1 MTKAPAKRITSALMG
16 QPWAITEGYLQL
28 MLQIAARQNLDVE
41 AVERQLGRRL
51 ENTQTVQERGGV
63 AIIPVTGP
71 IFRYA
76 NLFAAVSG
84 ATSIQTLAR
93 DFSVAL
99 NNPDVRAILLNIDSP
114 GGEANGVA
122 EFAEMVYQARGT
134 KPIWAYVGGTGAS
147 AAYWI
152 ASTADRIVAHETAML
167 GSIGVIAA
175 IPTDE
180 EGEITFVSAQSPR
193 KAMNP
198 ETDEGKQDIQY
209 VLDTLAQH
217 FVETVARNRGVTTDT
232 VLADFGQGAVLIGK
246 DAVAAG
252 LADRLGTFE
261 ATLAELARG
270 KSEATQTVAAAAP
283 RIQVHVAPGAPVAS
297 LDAAVMAR
305 IRGEKPF
312 VGDRLFTST
321 APIAAGGPR
330 ADTQRHNTK
339 EIRMSEELEETP
351 QAPPVE
357 PPAPP
362 QFTAADP
369 AVQAQINDVVAQMRA
384 EQAAQ
389 RALVLEEARA
399 QFAREMA
406 EERAR
411 SAIQTY
417 AQHVTTPTLQRPHA
431 LPFTSAEMATLLTE
445 TPAAPRAKWQA
456 FIDKILADGFV
467 DFSEYGSVGEG
478 IGEQSTKEQFDAAVL
493 AKMQGGMSKLNAMQA
508 VGREQPELYRA
519 YQAESSKR
527 GQVAA
532 PRKGGK

>member
-1 MTKAPAKRITSALMG
+1 MTPKPAKRITSALMG

-51 ENTQTVQERGGV
+51 ENTQTVQERAGV

-217 FVETVARNRGVTTDT
+217 FVETVARNRGVTADT

-283 RIQVHVAPGAPVAS
+283 RIQVHVAPGVPAAS
-297 LDAAVMAR
+297 LDAAVTAR
-305 IRGEKPF
+305 IRGEKTF
-312 VGDRLFTST
+312 VGDHLLGS

-330 ADTQRHNTK
+330 ADTATQPK
-339 EIRMSEELEETP
+339 ETP
-351 QAPPVE
+351 RMAEEQLDQQAPPADALPPLQ
-357 PPAPP
+357 PPAIS
-362 QFTAADP
+362 AADP
-369 AVQAQINDVVAQMRA
+369 AVQAQVNAVVAQMTAQFEQQRQIVL
-384 EQAAQ
+384 EQAQ
-389 RALVLEEARA
+389 A
-399 QFAREMA
+399 QFQRQLAEMQA
-406 EERAR
+406 QQ
-411 SAIQTY
+411 AIQAF
-417 AQHVTTPTLQRPHA
+417 AQDATTATINRRHA
-431 LPFTSAEMATLLTE
+431 LPFTAAEIGALLTE
-445 TPAAPRAKWQA
+445 TPAPLRGKWQA
-456 FIDKILADGFV
+456 ALSKINESGLVPFD
-467 DFSEYGSVGEG
+467 EIGSAAEG
-478 IGEQSTKEQFDAAVL
+478 APEPSAREQFDAAVN
-493 AKMQGGMSKLNAMQA
+493 AKVALGMSKLSAMQA
-508 VGREQPELYRA
+508 VGREQPELYRQ
-519 YQAESSKR
+519 YQAESR
-527 GQVAA
+527 THVAA
-532 PRKGGK
+532 ASRKGGK